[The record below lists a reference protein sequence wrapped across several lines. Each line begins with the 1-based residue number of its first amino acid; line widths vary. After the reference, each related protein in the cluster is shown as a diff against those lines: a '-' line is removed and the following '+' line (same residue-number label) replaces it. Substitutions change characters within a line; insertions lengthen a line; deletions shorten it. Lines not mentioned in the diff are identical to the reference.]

1 MIVVSAKG
9 LTPSGCDEI
18 TAKVFPSSEMSALWT
33 REWYRSVLVKTAPD
47 LRFARYTFRGLSATG
62 KDGHNGNSVGIFQ
75 FRCFASGVRESL
87 HSRGFS
93 PLSGVRGAG
102 SLNIHSPMP
111 LPTGIVSSAAHRS
124 RCFRHRAA
132 SSLVTVRIHLVFGSE
147 GSSLSRAGLLMN
159 AEMLPQQRIIR
170 FLVMGLFRA
179 FSNLVSQRR
188 FSALL
193 LHLLVSL
200 WSTIIVLLSGGP

>member
-1 MIVVSAKG
+1 MSLVDWLLLGMVGIMGILSESSNSLFCFWGQRVFAFKG
-9 LTPSGCDEI
+9 LF
-18 TAKVFPSSEMSALWT
+18 AF
-33 REWYRSVLVKTAPD
+33 VL
-47 LRFARYTFRGLSATG
+47 GSWG
-62 KDGHNGNSVGIFQ
+62 
-75 FRCFASGVRESL
+75 
-87 HSRGFS
+87 
-93 PLSGVRGAG
+93 G